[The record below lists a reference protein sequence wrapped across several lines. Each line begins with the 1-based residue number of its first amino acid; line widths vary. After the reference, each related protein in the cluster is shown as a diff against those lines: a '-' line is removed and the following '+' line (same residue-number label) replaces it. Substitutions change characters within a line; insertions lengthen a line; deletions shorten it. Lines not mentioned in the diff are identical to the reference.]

1 MKYIIVLVMMIFVL
15 EGMGPVIF
23 HRDIYDARKQGERDV
38 FQEYAIPPDSVEVS
52 DNSFEKSKLVV
63 LIKEYRVNSTKESL
77 EKYYEE
83 KLGKAGWI
91 KEDEIDGVL
100 IYRRGDLRL
109 DIDITI
115 PKVNIFLTYDG
126 DDKDF

>member
-1 MKYIIVLVMMIFVL
+1 M
-15 EGMGPVIF
+15 
-23 HRDIYDARKQGERDV
+23 
-38 FQEYAIPPDSVEVS
+38 
-52 DNSFEKSKLVV
+52 
-63 LIKEYRVNSTKESL
+63 